1 MIACSMWSA
10 RRRFNFFESLRKEIK
25 EVSSMSLQSEMSIEV
40 RCLQDLPN
48 SMMTAL
54 LIGTEVRIRDFI
66 FEARYPILLM
76 SSFEMS
82 VL

>member
-10 RRRFNFFESLRKEIK
+10 RRRFNFFESFRKEIK
-25 EVSSMSLQSEMSIEV
+25 EVSSMSLQSDMSIEV
-40 RCLQDLPN
+40 RFLQDLPN

-54 LIGTEVRIRDFI
+54 LIGTEVRTRDLI